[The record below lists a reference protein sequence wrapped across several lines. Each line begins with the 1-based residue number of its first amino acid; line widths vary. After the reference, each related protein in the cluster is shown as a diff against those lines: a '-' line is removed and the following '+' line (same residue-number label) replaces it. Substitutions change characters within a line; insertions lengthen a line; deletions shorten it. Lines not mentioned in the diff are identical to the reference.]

1 MKSIEEQLAK
11 VNEQI
16 EAKKKQRSQLK
27 AQARSQERK
36 ADTRRKIIIGAAVE
50 SIFKNATGGLWMKE
64 GEKNNSRSIKEV
76 LSRVV
81 TDKSDRKFLGLDD

>member
-16 EAKKKQRSQLK
+16 EAKKKQKSQLK

-36 ADTRRKIIIGAAVE
+36 ADTRRKILIGAAVLSMME
-50 SIFKNATGGLWMKE
+50 KNTGGVWMRE
-64 GEKNNSRSIKEV
+64 GDRFPQKTINEI
-76 LSRVV
+76 LDRVV